1 VITVLSAVLLC
12 RGLVRQLS
20 IDQLDNEGRRVS
32 IYDKGTPEGKTP
44 LFQRT
49 VSMPGVHKRVI
60 NELLRP
66 RQWKPNHEDRRF
78 MLQAEEIVELC
89 DNAEKLFKQEKS
101 VLELRVRSLQHVTA
115 QQRSQQPQQQGAV
128 VKQ

>member
-1 VITVLSAVLLC
+1 MSDVLLC

-101 VLELRVRSLQHVTA
+101 VLELRVRCLAIRDGTTKQSTA
-115 QQRSQQPQQQGAV
+115 AAAAAGLV
-128 VKQ
+128 IKQ

>member
-1 VITVLSAVLLC
+1 MY

-44 LFQRT
+44 MFQRT

-60 NELLRP
+60 HELLRP

-78 MLQAEEIVELC
+78 MLGVSCWAHETRDTSGV
-89 DNAEKLFKQEKS
+89 
-101 VLELRVRSLQHVTA
+101 
-115 QQRSQQPQQQGAV
+115 
-128 VKQ
+128 